1 MRAPGLGVEEA
12 CHGALSGQRTAGE
25 DWTCPGFRVSLVR
38 SILHDEPTQEAEARV
53 GVRFLTEA
61 FKHLD
66 QAMPET
72 LFPIFFLS
80 YINVNFPTWS
90 KCGVVTHSV
99 NFTDRPR
106 VSYLGHGY
114 SLKFG
119 PP

>member
-25 DWTCPGFRVSLVR
+25 DWTCPGFRVSSVR

-80 YINVNFPTWS
+80 YINVNFPL
-90 KCGVVTHSV
+90 GPSV
-99 NFTDRPR
+99 LLLPAVRI
-106 VSYLGHGY
+106 LQIG
-114 SLKFG
+114 LKFLTWDMG
-119 PP
+119 IP